1 MASTKFL
8 RRFRHQSSLLDK
20 SGELDVAS
28 SRPVNFAFQP
38 FPNQVHNSLR
48 RPETPRIPIIP
59 HRLPRN
65 RAVNV
70 SCESFPYGSPS
81 VAGSHVSP
89 QPLDSGKTSPYRPFL
104 PSLSPRPHYSSRQI
118 EAPRSRRYVSSLRPR
133 GKSLGL

>member
-20 SGELDVAS
+20 SGELNVSA

-38 FPNQVHNSLR
+38 SPSQVHGSLR
-48 RPETPRIPIIP
+48 TSESHLAPVIPP
-59 HRLPRN
+59 LPRT

-70 SCESFPYGSPS
+70 SCESFPYGCSS
-81 VAGSHVSP
+81 VVGSQVSP
-89 QPLDSGKTSPYRPFL
+89 QGIDSRKVSPYRPFL
-104 PSLSPRPHYSSRQI
+104 PSLSPRPHYSPRP
-118 EAPRSRRYVSSLRPR
+118 EVPRSRRHVSSLRSR

>member
-20 SGELDVAS
+20 SGELNVAS

-38 FPNQVHNSLR
+38 FPSQVHTSIH
-48 RPETPRIPIIP
+48 RPETPRMPIIH
-59 HRLPRN
+59 HRLPRT

-70 SCESFPYGSPS
+70 SCESFPYGSSS
-81 VAGSHVSP
+81 VAGSQVSP
-89 QPLDSGKTSPYRPFL
+89 QHPDSRKTSPYRPFL
-104 PSLSPRPHYSSRQI
+104 PSLSPRPHYSPRLV